1 MGVPNIILIY
11 LKLGLPTF
19 KMKLSKYSIG
29 KFYKVNPSSIRNPGK
44 CFVHFDLSFLGMNQL
59 LWYYA
64 DLEKQKCLEDIDG
77 DSLTDTSTA
86 ILQHIGGRKSNK
98 VLQYSAFLR
107 MELFIIINISRPSM
121 SEMNK

>member
-1 MGVPNIILIY
+1 MGVANIILIY
-11 LKLGLPTF
+11 LQLGLPTF

-29 KFYKVNPSSIRNPGK
+29 KFYKANPSSIRNPGK
-44 CFVHFDLSFLGMNQL
+44 YFVHFDLNFLGMNQL

-107 MELFIIINISRPSM
+107 MQLFIIINISRPSM

>member
-44 CFVHFDLSFLGMNQL
+44 CFVHFDLTSLGMNQL

>member
-107 MELFIIINISRPSM
+107 IA
-121 SEMNK
+121 

>member
-11 LKLGLPTF
+11 LQLGLPTF

-29 KFYKVNPSSIRNPGK
+29 KFYKANPSSIRNPGK
-44 CFVHFDLSFLGMNQL
+44 YFVHFDLNFLGMNQL

-98 VLQYSAFLR
+98 VLHAVLK
-107 MELFIIINISRPSM
+107 MLFILIKIARPSM

>member
-1 MGVPNIILIY
+1 MCAPNIILIY

-29 KFYKVNPSSIRNPGK
+29 KFYKANPSSIRNPGK
-44 CFVHFDLSFLGMNQL
+44 YFVHFDLTFLGMNQL

-107 MELFIIINISRPSM
+107 MQLFVIINISRPSM

>member
-29 KFYKVNPSSIRNPGK
+29 KFYKANPSSIRNPGK
-44 CFVHFDLSFLGMNQL
+44 YFVHFDLTFLGMNQL

-107 MELFIIINISRPSM
+107 MQLFVIINISRPSM

>member
-1 MGVPNIILIY
+1 
-11 LKLGLPTF
+11 
-19 KMKLSKYSIG
+19 
-29 KFYKVNPSSIRNPGK
+29 
-44 CFVHFDLSFLGMNQL
+44 MNQL

-98 VLQYSAFLR
+98 VLHAFLK
-107 MELFIIINISRPSM
+107 MLFILIKTARPSM